1 MNRDHPE
8 LHIRLVDLKQTGKL
22 VFSQPRSLHTIDILL
37 WTASSLPQSPPAPIG
52 PVFVDA
58 VSKLVPDELS
68 LDTFNSLY
76 LQRHSTDSRAN
87 LAAAKVSHKLKA
99 PRDEVETL
107 VFALF
112 APQVQLNIPV
122 SEFPFGYP
130 PLLFFKNFE
139 FRRRPCQPLIF

>member
-1 MNRDHPE
+1 M
-8 LHIRLVDLKQTGKL
+8 
-22 VFSQPRSLHTIDILL
+22 
-37 WTASSLPQSPPAPIG
+37 
-52 PVFVDA
+52 FVDA

-76 LQRHSTDSRAN
+76 LQRHSTDPQAN

-107 VFALF
+107 VFALL

-122 SEFPFGYP
+122 SAT
-130 PLLFFKNFE
+130 
-139 FRRRPCQPLIF
+139 RPGV